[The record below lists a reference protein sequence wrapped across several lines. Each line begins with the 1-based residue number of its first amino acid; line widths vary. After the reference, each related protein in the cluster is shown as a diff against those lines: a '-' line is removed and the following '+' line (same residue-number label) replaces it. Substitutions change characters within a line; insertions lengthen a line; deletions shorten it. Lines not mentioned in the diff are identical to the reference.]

1 VNLDK
6 VSFFIDGFNVFHSLK
21 DNRKFNKYLWLDYK
35 SFLERYVRKKDQLAD
50 IYYFSAYAYWRPD
63 SVKKHRMLIDA
74 WKHTGVKPVLGNF
87 KEKDRFCVNCKAYS
101 KVHEE
106 KQTDVN
112 IAIYLIKEDYENN
125 FDTAIL
131 VANDTD
137 LVPAI
142 DMVKETF
149 PNKKV
154 GGSFPHRQMVFR
166 TCTSMSF
173 LAQNKE
179 KSPCEEPIS
188 GKLQTSF
195 GKDYIETSKLE
206 IMMFPRSKNRYKN
219 RYN

>member
-1 VNLDK
+1 VRVNLDK

-21 DNRKFNKYLWLDYK
+21 DNRKYNKYLWLDYK

-63 SVKKHRMLIDA
+63 SVKRHRMLIDA
-74 WKHTGVKPVLGNF
+74 WKNTGVKPVLGNF
-87 KEKDRFCVNCKAYS
+87 KEKDRFCVNCQAYS

-112 IAIYLIKEDYENN
+112 IAIYLIKKAYENN

-131 VANDTD
+131 VTNDTD

-154 GGSFPHRQMVFR
+154 GVLFPMDRW
-166 TCTSMSF
+166 SSE
-173 LAQNKE
+173 LAQVCHFWRKTK
-179 KSPCEEPIS
+179 KSHLAKNQFPESFKLPS
-188 GKLQTSF
+188 GKIISRPPNW
-195 GKDYIETSKLE
+195 K
-206 IMMFPRSKNRYKN
+206 
-219 RYN
+219 